1 MNSDLQIDRRDT
13 HNAKNMARCTSSG
26 ISEHSL
32 KILALS
38 VLQYIKG
45 DSGKILHN
53 QNTMD
58 KRINTT
64 DGQQQA
70 LKFSEDHHTVHITQL
85 PISVSRL
92 LVA

>member
-1 MNSDLQIDRRDT
+1 M
-13 HNAKNMARCTSSG
+13 
-26 ISEHSL
+26 
-32 KILALS
+32 
-38 VLQYIKG
+38 YIKG